1 MMGLDAGHGGPL
13 GVAARSDLL
22 PERARGRSELRRQIW
37 RNRWAYVFISPFFI
51 LFAVFG
57 LFPPLFGLYLSFQKW
72 DIISPMQYVGLR
84 NYSFLLKDALF
95 WKSLANNVILIL
107 MATLPELPLALV
119 IAYLLDSY
127 VRRLRNTLL
136 AAYFSPMVT
145 SAVAVTMV
153 FAMLYGERYG
163 LFNSALRSLGLPSV
177 MWLTRAVPIKFALT
191 ILLLWRWLGWNVV
204 LYLAGLQGINHEYYE
219 AARVDGASGARIF
232 VSITVPLMRSMIL
245 YTTVI
250 SIIGML
256 QLFTEPYMLAP
267 FGAGGSMGGPRNS
280 ILTMV
285 MYLYQNGFGYFR
297 FGYASAIAYA
307 IFVITLVLSL
317 LNIKLIGRPAD

>member
-1 MMGLDAGHGGPL
+1 MGLDFSRGGQA
-13 GVAARSDLL
+13 VAVSGSDSLTTRAQRRSDLKRL
-22 PERARGRSELRRQIW
+22 IW

-51 LFAVFG
+51 LFAIFG
-57 LFPPLFGLYLSFQKW
+57 LFPPLFGLYLSFHKW
-72 DIISPMQYVGLR
+72 DIITPMQYVGFR
-84 NYSFLLKDALF
+84 NYTFLLKDALF
-95 WKSLANNVILIL
+95 WKSLANNAILIV
-107 MATLPELPLALV
+107 MATLPGLPLALLM
-119 IAYLLDSY
+119 AYFLDSY

-145 SAVAVTMV
+145 SAVAVAMV
-153 FAMLYGERYG
+153 FAMLYAERYG
-163 LFNSALRSLGLPSV
+163 ILNAALRGLGLPAV
-177 MWLTRAVPIKFALT
+177 LWLTRAVPIKFALA
-191 ILLLWRWLGWNVV
+191 ILLTWRWLGWNIV

-232 VSITVPLMRSMIL
+232 LSITVPLMRPMIL

-250 SIIGML
+250 SIIGMF
-256 QLFTEPYMLAP
+256 QLFAEPYMLTP
-267 FGAGGSMGGPRNS
+267 SGSGGSMGGPRNS

-307 IFVITLVLSL
+307 IFVITLALSL
-317 LNIKLIGRPAD
+317 LNIRVIGRPAE